1 MNEETIRY
9 NDLVEKRANK
19 RGAKKECEHCFHGWN
34 HDVEQ
39 PDGSSMDEECW
50 FCDGTGFVGDE
61 DAKI

>member
-1 MNEETIRY
+1 MSVKT
-9 NDLVEKRANK
+9 
-19 RGAKKECEHCFHGWN
+19 ECEHCFHGWN

-50 FCDGTGFVGDE
+50 FCNGTGFVGDK